1 MPSISKKNGRF
12 HVRVR
17 RKGHPT
23 KCQSFQL
30 KSDARKWAY
39 DLERSIDT
47 GQFFDADITLY
58 SFLER
63 YKKEITVKKR
73 SIEQETYRISALQ
86 RHRIALINVKDVT
99 GFHLSLFRDERLK
112 TVSGSAVI
120 KDINL
125 LSHVFNVA
133 QREWGYE
140 QLENPVSK
148 LNKPKPNEPRK
159 RRLVENEFNRLL
171 KAAIQSENFRFP
183 VLIEFA
189 IETGMRRGELLSLQ
203 WSDVHID
210 QSFCHLPITKN
221 GSIRD
226 VPLSGRAKTLLS
238 DLPRDNE
245 LVFPIHFEALK
256 GLWKRA
262 IKRAGIDDLHFHYL
276 RHEATSRFFE
286 KDLNV
291 MEVATFTGHKD
302 LTMLQRYTHLR
313 ASDIAT
319 KLLK

>member
-1 MPSISKKNGRF
+1 
-12 HVRVR
+12 
-17 RKGHPT
+17 
-23 KCQSFQL
+23 
-30 KSDARKWAY
+30 
-39 DLERSIDT
+39 LE
-47 GQFFDADITLY
+47 
-58 SFLER
+58 
-63 YKKEITVKKR
+63 
-73 SIEQETYRISALQ
+73 
-86 RHRIALINVKDVT
+86 
-99 GFHLSLFRDERLK
+99 
-112 TVSGSAVI
+112 
-120 KDINL
+120 
-125 LSHVFNVA
+125 
-133 QREWGYE
+133 
-140 QLENPVSK
+140 
-148 LNKPKPNEPRK
+148 
-159 RRLVENEFNRLL
+159 
-171 KAAIQSENFRFP
+171 AAIQSENFRFP